1 MYREISDLG
10 LLVQTSPYGLGLHKK
25 DLGPIFLCTYLAFG

>member
-10 LLVQTSPYGLGLHKK
+10 LFVQTSPYGLGMYKK
-25 DLGPIFLCTYLAFG
+25 DLGPLFLCKELALG